1 MDIFLIIGYRRRGR
15 ENSSVKKPLHLFG
28 FFHASASTKYR
39 TMTWH
44 SLFYLTI
51 EIIKKKFK
59 LVKHTNTNQ
68 LIFTNKRLSKI
79 DGQKSALK
87 GQK

>member
-28 FFHASASTKYR
+28 FFHASTSTKHR

-44 SLFYLTI
+44 WLFYLT
-51 EIIKKKFK
+51 
-59 LVKHTNTNQ
+59 V
-68 LIFTNKRLSKI
+68 
-79 DGQKSALK
+79 
-87 GQK
+87 